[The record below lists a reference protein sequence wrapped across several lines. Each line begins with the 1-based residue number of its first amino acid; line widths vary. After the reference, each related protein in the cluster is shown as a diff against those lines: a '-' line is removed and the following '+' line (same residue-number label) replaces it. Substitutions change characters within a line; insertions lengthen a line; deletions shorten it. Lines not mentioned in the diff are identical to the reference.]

1 VTPRPRVWADDVSRA
16 DPRHAIVLD
25 WLERALL
32 ELDPHPDDDLT
43 GHAQRARY
51 RADHTMAI
59 ELTDEGR
66 IRILA
71 VPDAGPGFLEVFGD
85 LRAPCD
91 DDTGAA
97 RMVLRAH
104 TTRAH
109 PPVELLEL
117 LIPREATR

>member
-1 VTPRPRVWADDVSRA
+1 MMPRPRVWADEVSRF
-16 DPRHAIVLD
+16 DPRHAIVLE
-25 WLERALL
+25 WLGEALA
-32 ELDPHPDDDLT
+32 ELDPE
-43 GHAQRARY
+43 RAAY

-71 VPDAGPGFLEVFGD
+71 VPDAGPGFIEVFGD
-85 LRAPCD
+85 LRFDCH

-104 TTRAH
+104 HVRAH

-117 LIPREATR
+117 LLPRETTR